1 MNLARFTLEA
11 INAAVYLS
19 ARYIPDRHLPDKA
32 IDLIDEAG
40 SRARMDAFK
49 RKKEEQISVLSKSPE
64 EYWQEIRAVQAMHE
78 MVTLLVQFQFQQIT
92 VGPEEIATVASH
104 WSGIPVKRLNADE
117 RKLLV
122 GLDEELKR
130 RVIGQDDAVSA
141 ISRAVKRSRVG
152 LNNPGRPIAALLFC
166 GPTGVGKT
174 ELTKALAASYFG
186 SVLSFPPHL
195 YHLSVCISE

>member
-78 MVTLLVQFQFQQIT
+78 MIT
-92 VGPEEIATVASH
+92 VGPEEIATVASL